1 MSNHKEFSEALKV
14 IPGGVDS
21 PVRAFKNVGSEPFMV
36 QKGKGAYIY
45 DIEGNKYLDFV
56 QSWGPLIFGHAD
68 KDIQEA
74 VIKTAKNGLSF
85 GASSPL
91 ETKLAKLILSK
102 FDWLDKI
109 RFVSS
114 GTEATMSAIRLARGF
129 SGKDKI
135 IKFEGCYHGHSDSL
149 LVKAGSG
156 ATTFGSSSSAG
167 VPEDTAKNTYLA
179 VYNDIDSVKNI
190 VEKEDIGTIIIEPIA
205 GNMGLVPADKEFLI
219 ELRKICDE
227 KKIVL
232 ILDEVMSGF
241 RAGELGSYGIY
252 GIKGD
257 IVTFGKV
264 IGGGMNVAAFAGRK
278 EIMDM
283 ISPLGPVYQ
292 AGTLSGNPVSMA
304 AGIASLTKI
313 FASRNLYTKLEN
325 LANMFMIGL
334 KNIAKNHGI
343 ALQVA
348 VRGSMFG
355 YFFTDKAVKN
365 YNDALSADTKMFA
378 KFHSGMIKE
387 GIFLAPS
394 QFETGFICD
403 AMSEKEINF
412 ALKKANKV
420 FDEISK
426 DSAKKANKT
435 KICSKKTIKKSVKN
449 KK

>member
-1 MSNHKEFSEALKV
+1 MGRLVSGLDGFVPCTPCGIMRLFKE
-14 IPGGVDS
+14 
-21 PVRAFKNVGSEPFMV
+21 
-36 QKGKGAYIY
+36 Y
-45 DIEGNKYLDFV
+45 
-56 QSWGPLIFGHAD
+56 
-68 KDIQEA
+68 
-74 VIKTAKNGLSF
+74 
-85 GASSPL
+85 
-91 ETKLAKLILSK
+91 
-102 FDWLDKI
+102 
-109 RFVSS
+109 
-114 GTEATMSAIRLARGF
+114 
-129 SGKDKI
+129 
-135 IKFEGCYHGHSDSL
+135 
-149 LVKAGSG
+149 
-156 ATTFGSSSSAG
+156 
-167 VPEDTAKNTYLA
+167 
-179 VYNDIDSVKNI
+179 DIDSVKNI

-219 ELRKICDE
+219 KLRKICDE

-313 FASRNLYTKLEN
+313 FASKNLYTKLEN

-435 KICSKKTIKKSVKN
+435 KICSKKTVKKSVKN

>member
-1 MSNHKEFSEALKV
+1 M
-14 IPGGVDS
+14 
-21 PVRAFKNVGSEPFMV
+21 R
-36 QKGKGAYIY
+36 
-45 DIEGNKYLDFV
+45 
-56 QSWGPLIFGHAD
+56 
-68 KDIQEA
+68 
-74 VIKTAKNGLSF
+74 
-85 GASSPL
+85 
-91 ETKLAKLILSK
+91 
-102 FDWLDKI
+102 
-109 RFVSS
+109 
-114 GTEATMSAIRLARGF
+114 
-129 SGKDKI
+129 
-135 IKFEGCYHGHSDSL
+135 
-149 LVKAGSG
+149 
-156 ATTFGSSSSAG
+156 
-167 VPEDTAKNTYLA
+167 
-179 VYNDIDSVKNI
+179 
-190 VEKEDIGTIIIEPIA
+190 
-205 GNMGLVPADKEFLI
+205 
-219 ELRKICDE
+219 

-365 YNDALSADTKMFA
+365 YNDALSANTKMFA

-435 KICSKKTIKKSVKN
+435 KICSKKTVKKSVKN

>member
-1 MSNHKEFSEALKV
+1 MSNHKEFLEAQKF

-21 PVRAFKNVGSEPFMV
+21 PVRAFGNVGAEPFMV

-45 DIEGNKYLDFV
+45 DVEGKKYLDFV
-56 QSWGPLIFGHAD
+56 QSWGPLIFGHCD
-68 KDIQEA
+68 KDIENA

-91 ETKLAKLILSK
+91 ETKLAKLVLSK
-102 FDWLDKI
+102 FDYLDKI

-167 VPEDTAKNTYLA
+167 VPEDTAKNTCIA
-179 VYNDIDSVKNI
+179 IYNDIESVKKIIAEN
-190 VEKEDIGTIIIEPIA
+190 EIGCVIIEPIA
-205 GNMGLVPADKEFLI
+205 GNMGLVPGDAKFLK
-219 ELRKICDE
+219 ELREISTKN
-227 KKIVL
+227 KIVL
-232 ILDEVMSGF
+232 IFDEVMSGF
-241 RAGELGSYGIY
+241 RASELGSYGIY
-252 GIKGD
+252 GIKAD
-257 IVTFGKV
+257 LVTFGKV
-264 IGGGMNVAAFAGRK
+264 IGGGMNVAAFAGKR

-304 AGIASLTKI
+304 AGIASLSKI
-313 FASRNLYTKLEN
+313 FSSKNLYTRLEN
-325 LANMFMIGL
+325 LANIFMLGL
-334 KNIAKNHGI
+334 KNSAKKYGI
-343 ALQVA
+343 SLQTS

-355 YFFTDKAVKN
+355 YFFTDKPVKN
-365 YNDALSADTKMFA
+365 YADALKSDTALFA
-378 KFHSGMIKE
+378 KFHNGMIRE

-394 QFETGFICD
+394 QFETGFICA
-403 AMSEKEINF
+403 AMNEKDIEF
-412 ALKKANKV
+412 ALKKADKV
-420 FDEISK
+420 FAEISGEK
-426 DSAKKANKT
+426 TPKKCAKKTA
-435 KICSKKTIKKSVKN
+435 KKCEKKA